1 MSRERKERDQKR
13 GGKYNVDNIDDRGR
27 GIVDFIPCMNYPS
40 NVEFFKTEKGER
52 YVFDFVPYVIKTE
65 NHPLVAS
72 GKKQI
77 GDLDYMFSIAVHTGV
92 GANNE
97 DIVCLKKNYRKI

>member
-52 YVFDFVPYVIKTE
+52 YVFDFVPYDSSRNTGI
-65 NHPLVAS
+65 
-72 GKKQI
+72 I
-77 GDLDYMFSIAVHTGV
+77 SIQR
-92 GANNE
+92 NKWS
-97 DIVCLKKNYRKI
+97 ICF